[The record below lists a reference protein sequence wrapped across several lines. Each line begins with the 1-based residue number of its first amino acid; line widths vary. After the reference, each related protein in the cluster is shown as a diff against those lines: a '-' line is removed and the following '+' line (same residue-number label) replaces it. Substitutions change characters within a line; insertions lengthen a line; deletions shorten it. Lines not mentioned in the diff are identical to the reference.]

1 MQLHGVITFTL
12 HLIVGVAYD
21 SVGMSFVKRTS
32 ALNQPLSLRIAC
44 TRAVFACG
52 MFRGEARS
60 RRVRGAIR
68 GVPLRAP
75 QASPLGA
82 VRLLML

>member
-60 RRVRGAIR
+60 RRVRACACVGQFVV
-68 GVPLRAP
+68 VPLRAP
-75 QASPLGA
+75 F
-82 VRLLML
+82 RLLLL